1 MPVSVTPVQI
11 ATYVRHRF
19 PTQERGAL
27 LVKGAADGDLII
39 GAFGNDRYLFDK
51 RVVREVELVRQW
63 LTAAGAREL
72 GFGLSADG
80 HSWAMLVQ
88 IDSHR
93 YRTPAGRVFYAELVR
108 AEVQEEVER
117 AWLAACGADR
127 NAGPGSRRP
136 GRRAG

>member
-27 LVKGAADGDLII
+27 LVKGAADGDLVV
-39 GAFGNDRYLFDK
+39 GVFGNDRYLFDK
-51 RVVREVELVRQW
+51 RAVREVELVREW

-72 GFGLSADG
+72 GFGVSPDG

-88 IDSHR
+88 IDNRR

-108 AEVQEEVER
+108 AEVEEEVEQ
-117 AWLAACGADR
+117 AWLAACGADPSAASR
-127 NAGPGSRRP
+127 GRRP

>member
-1 MPVSVTPVQI
+1 MPVSVTPVQM

-27 LVKGAADGDLII
+27 LVKAAADGDIVV
-39 GAFGNDRYLFDK
+39 GVFGNDRFVFDK
-51 RVVREVELVRQW
+51 RTVREVELVREW

-72 GFGLSADG
+72 GFGVSPDG

-88 IDSHR
+88 IDSRR
-93 YRTPAGRVFYAELVR
+93 YGTPAGRMFYAELVR
-108 AEVQEEVER
+108 AEVEEEVER
-117 AWLAACGADR
+117 AWLVACGADR
-127 NAGPGSRRP
+127 GAGPGGRQQ